1 MCGCLSHRSAS
12 RSTAAVREIGQP
24 RASSFRWLARY
35 ETHGRH
41 TLAQPR
47 TFGNGGAPCQLAF
60 MDPETDT
67 SFAFLTNGY
76 PMTGYDYS
84 RLGINRIV
92 NIGDLGNDLVA

>member
-1 MCGCLSHRSAS
+1 
-12 RSTAAVREIGQP
+12 
-24 RASSFRWLARY
+24 
-35 ETHGRH
+35 
-41 TLAQPR
+41 
-47 TFGNGGAPCQLAF
+47 